1 MESAQQAGGQ
11 AGPQADQGPGAESAS
26 LLKAAGREIRDEA
39 LRTADSAKES
49 ACRAAE
55 EQKGFAVALVR
66 DFSQALRKGA
76 ETLREQGRER
86 SAHYVDL
93 TGEEIE
99 SFCGRIDQKEIG
111 MLFQDIKDFAERR
124 PGLLFG
130 AALLAGFGIVRF
142 AMSAPPGN
150 GTGRQIGD

>member
-1 MESAQQAGGQ
+1 MEPAQQAGGQ
-11 AGPQADQGPGAESAS
+11 AGPASGTESAS
-26 LLKAAGREIRDEA
+26 ILRAAGRDLRDEA
-39 LRTADSAKES
+39 LRTAESARDSAW
-49 ACRAAE
+49 RAAE

-76 ETLREQGRER
+76 ETLRDQGRER
-86 SAHYVDL
+86 SADYVDR
-93 TGEEIE
+93 TGEGIE

-111 MLFQDIKDFAERR
+111 MLFQDIREFAERR

-142 AMSAPPGN
+142 AMSMPPD
-150 GTGRQIGD
+150 TRMHRRDDASW